1 LLNLYESL
9 DELIYELKEKRLTAS
24 KLPNTPITEPKMA
37 NTAGKKNCTRRSV
50 VNPKVKDL
58 INSG

>member
-1 LLNLYESL
+1 VLNLYEL
-9 DELIYELKEKRLTAS
+9 LYELKEKRLTAS

-37 NTAGKKNCTRRSV
+37 NTAGKKNCTRTSV
-50 VNPKVKDL
+50 VKPKVKDL